1 MQSGFFKPVA
11 SSLVGVM
18 TLTGVL
24 GVNPHP
30 SMAQLPALE
39 SVPQNPTNSNAVVQ
53 PNTAYALGGGD
64 RVTIDVFEVP
74 QYSGEYQIPID
85 GVLFL
90 PLIGGVTV
98 GGLTVEQAS
107 NAIATRYSRYLKR
120 PIITVRLLSPRPL
133 NVFVSGEVSRPGSYS
148 LPLVGGAGDRPGAQY
163 PTLTQ
168 AIQQAGGVTLA
179 ADLTQVQ
186 LRRRVVG
193 SNTAQLVT
201 YNVRELLRTG
211 EQPQEQTLR
220 DGDSIFIPTATN
232 VSLNETRQIATLGFA
247 ANPSNPRQVS
257 VVGEV
262 NRPGTYIL
270 TGVANENGVVTG
282 ITGGLPTVAQALKQA
297 GGIRPLA
304 DIRRIQLRRLTKL
317 GTEQIIDVNLYALL
331 QTGDVNQDAVL
342 QEGDTIVVPKA
353 ADIPPAEAT
362 ELATASFSPDSIQ
375 ITVVGEVVTPGLV
388 RIPPNTP
395 LNQGLLAAGGFNTRR
410 ARRSDIELV
419 RLNPDGSVS
428 KRTVPINFAQGIN
441 EESNPTLRNNDI
453 IIVRRSNTASIT
465 DSISTFLSPVAGVA
479 DLLGFPGQ
487 VSNILDLLG
496 IISPNND

>member
-1 MQSGFFKPVA
+1 MYEGFFKPIGN
-11 SSLVGVM
+11 SLVGVM
-18 TLTGVL
+18 VLTGII

-30 SMAQLPALE
+30 SMAQLPSLE
-39 SVPQNPTNSNAVVQ
+39 NTAPVSPNPNPIQ
-53 PNTAYALGGGD
+53 PNPAYALGGGD

-90 PLIGGVTV
+90 PLIGGVQIE
-98 GGLTVEQAS
+98 GLTVEQAS
-107 NAIATRYSRYLKR
+107 NAIAARYSRYLKR
-120 PIITVRLLSPRPL
+120 PIITVRLLSPRAL
-133 NVFVSGEVSRPGSYS
+133 NVFVAGEVSRPGSYS
-148 LPLVGGAGDRPGAQY
+148 LALVSGAGDRPGAQY

-168 AIQQAGGVTLA
+168 AIQLAGGVTLA
-179 ADLTQVQ
+179 ADLCQVQ

-193 SNTAQLVT
+193 TTNSSQLVT
-201 YNVRELLRTG
+201 YDLRELLRTG
-211 EQPQEQTLR
+211 NQRQDLTLR

-232 VSLNETRQIATLGFA
+232 VSLAETRQIGALGFA
-247 ANPSNPRQVS
+247 ANPSKPRTIS

-262 NRPGTYIL
+262 NRPGTYIV
-270 TGVANENGVVTG
+270 TGVATENGVVTG
-282 ITGGLPTVAQALKQA
+282 ITGAVPTVAQAIKQA

-317 GTEQIIDVNLYALL
+317 GTEQILDVNLYALL
-331 QTGDVNQDAVL
+331 QTGDVSQDAIL
-342 QEGDTIVVPKA
+342 QEGDTVVVPKA

-362 ELATASFSPDSIQ
+362 ELATASFSPDTIQ
-375 ITVVGEVVTPGLV
+375 ITVVGEVQTPGLI
-388 RIPPNTP
+388 RIPPNSP

-465 DSISTFLSPVAGVA
+465 DSISTFLSPVSAVA
-479 DLLGFPGQ
+479 DLLGIPGQ
-487 VSNILDLLG
+487 TANILDLLG